1 MGARFNAIEEKSEV
15 GVLKM
20 EMEEYKRKLMCNC
33 SRDQERSVVLKTCPH
48 AFCKKCIEDMNNSR
62 NRKCPLCGIK
72 YGKSD
77 VHDIILS

>member
-1 MGARFNAIEEKSEV
+1 M

-62 NRKCPLCGIK
+62 NRKCPLCGVK
-72 YGKSD
+72 FGKSD
-77 VHDIILS
+77 LHDIILS